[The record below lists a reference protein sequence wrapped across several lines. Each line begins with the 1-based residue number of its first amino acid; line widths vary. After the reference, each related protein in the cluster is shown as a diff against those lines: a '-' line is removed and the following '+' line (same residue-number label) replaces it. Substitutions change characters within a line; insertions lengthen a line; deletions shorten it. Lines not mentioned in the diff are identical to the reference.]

1 MDQIIQAFGIDTRLI
16 IIQIVNFSLLMTALG
31 YFLYK
36 PILNLLREREE
47 KIAQGLKDA
56 EDAAKAKT
64 EAGTEKQAIVAQA
77 HSEAEAIGARA
88 RESAVK
94 QAEGIVGAGQEKVT
108 ALLLEAEAR
117 REFIKEQARK
127 ESEKEIAGL
136 AVLAAEKIMRERA

>member
-56 EDAAKAKT
+56 EDASKAKT
-64 EAGTEKQAIVAQA
+64 EASTEKQAIVAQA